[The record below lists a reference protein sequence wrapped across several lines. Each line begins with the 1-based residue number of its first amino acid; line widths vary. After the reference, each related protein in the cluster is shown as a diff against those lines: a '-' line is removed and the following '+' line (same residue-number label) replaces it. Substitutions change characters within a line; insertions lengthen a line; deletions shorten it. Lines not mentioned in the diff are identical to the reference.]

1 MYTGKYINV
10 ICHFLLHIYW
20 ENKNKRLL
28 IQNEGPVLGRKEN
41 NFQRLIVL
49 TEILTGTH
57 IWVLVLEDWKPS
69 HQSEKNCAC
78 FTSLYPLLKKEQ
90 DCQYTTQGSR
100 LKCYSISLGY
110 KIYQSFVLYFVSY
123 IFQNKMK
130 IHTFIRE
137 ILGNRWK
144 RQYKA
149 AHLSTTLSVAIVT

>member
-78 FTSLYPLLKKEQ
+78 FTSLYPLLKRNKIASIPHKEV
-90 DCQYTTQGSR
+90 DWNAILFLWDTRYINHWSCI
-100 LKCYSISLGY
+100 LPPA
-110 KIYQSFVLYFVSY
+110 SFRIKWECTL
-123 IFQNKMK
+123 
-130 IHTFIRE
+130 IHKRDT
-137 ILGNRWK
+137 WK
-144 RQYKA
+144 
-149 AHLSTTLSVAIVT
+149 

>member
-1 MYTGKYINV
+1 MWFATFFFIFIEKIKARKKL
-10 ICHFLLHIYW
+10 F
-20 ENKNKRLL
+20 
-28 IQNEGPVLGRKEN
+28 IQNEGTISGRRKTE
-41 NFQRLIVL
+41 FSKTIIVL

-100 LKCYSISLGY
+100 LKCYSISPGY

-149 AHLSTTLSVAIVT
+149 AHLSTTVSVAIVI